1 MGLRGQNFWDKK
13 FLLYYFAELEPYKYA
28 GYPQLIKTIQLET
41 LDDLLFS
48 KSSPLLSAASEL
60 AYHTVRCSGLNAEEL
75 RRERG
80 LDVLLEAYSR
90 CVSVL
95 SNSSKSTDVA
105 VQVCTHITRCYSV
118 AGNFQACRDKMVEMP
133 QLIKDLCRI
142 LYFKVPLHFLF
153 FFYKNVN
160 LNLIN

>member
-1 MGLRGQNFWDKK
+1 M
-13 FLLYYFAELEPYKYA
+13 
-28 GYPQLIKTIQLET
+28 ET
-41 LDDLLFS
+41 LDDLLFA

-60 AYHTVRCSGLNAEEL
+60 AYHTVRCSALNAEEL

-80 LDVLLEAYSR
+80 LDTLLDAYSR

-95 SNSSKSTDVA
+95 NNSSKPSEVA
-105 VQVCTHITRCYSV
+105 VQVCTHITKCYSV

-142 LYFKVPLHFLF
+142 LYFKVF
-153 FFYKNVN
+153 VN
-160 LNLIN
+160 F

>member
-1 MGLRGQNFWDKK
+1 M
-13 FLLYYFAELEPYKYA
+13 
-28 GYPQLIKTIQLET
+28 ET
-41 LDDLLFS
+41 SDDNLFS

-60 AYHTVRCSGLNAEEL
+60 AYHTVRCSSLNAEEL

-80 LDVLLEAYSR
+80 LDVLLDAYSR

-95 SNSSKSTDVA
+95 SKSSKPNEVA

-118 AGNFQACRDKMVEMP
+118 AGRFQACRDKMVEMP

-142 LYFKVPLHFLF
+142 LHFKVF
-153 FFYKNVN
+153 F
-160 LNLIN
+160 